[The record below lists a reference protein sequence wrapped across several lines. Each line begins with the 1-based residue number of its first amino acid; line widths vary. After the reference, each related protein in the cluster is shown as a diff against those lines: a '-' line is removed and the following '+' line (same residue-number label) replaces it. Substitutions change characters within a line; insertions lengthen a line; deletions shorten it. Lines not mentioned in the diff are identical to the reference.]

1 MRKLWIRIGIGA
13 GAIFAAGMFVV
24 TLARQVRASAVDAI
38 RSGGRFAMPLAIL
51 PFEVDGERVGSV
63 REINVER
70 SSGGQAKRISIVV
83 NLKGFDPEGLADCA
97 LVLGGHRRHQGG
109 LFDCL
114 GEAELAHGDYVRVGE
129 VRFEPRGLVRP
140 ILLHRA
146 HARDWFDEAE
156 AAEVQLQADAEGA
169 NLLIEG
175 EEGEGS
181 LRLQANEA
189 GLLLQARD
197 ASGGEVVK
205 IQADAKGLN
214 VKVEAKGKTP

>member
-38 RSGGRFAMPLAIL
+38 RSGGRFTMPLAIL

-63 REINVER
+63 REIKVER
-70 SSGGQAKRISIVV
+70 SSGGRAKRVSIVV

-97 LVLGGHRRHQGG
+97 LVLGGHRRQHSG

-114 GEAELAHGDYVRVGE
+114 DEAELADGDYVRVGE
-129 VRFEPRGLVRP
+129 ARFEPRGLVRP

-146 HARDWFDEAE
+146 HARDWFDDAE
-156 AAEVQLQADAEGA
+156 AAEVILQADADGA

-175 EEGEGS
+175 EEGDAS
-181 LRLQANEA
+181 LKLQANEA
-189 GLLLQARD
+189 GLMLHARD
-197 ASGGEVVK
+197 ASGREVVK

-214 VKVEAKGKTP
+214 VNVEAKGKTP